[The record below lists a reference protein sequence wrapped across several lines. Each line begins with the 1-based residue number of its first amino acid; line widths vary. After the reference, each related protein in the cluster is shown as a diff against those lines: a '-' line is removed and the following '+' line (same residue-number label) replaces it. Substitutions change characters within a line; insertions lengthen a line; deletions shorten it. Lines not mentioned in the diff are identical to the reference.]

1 MDNLESYIEILEKY
15 VSIDWN
21 NQAMYEKML
30 KELFNEYEENKK
42 ER

>member
-1 MDNLESYIEILEKY
+1 MDNLENYIEILEKY

-21 NQAMYEKML
+21 DKQMYEKML
-30 KELFNEYEENKK
+30 KELFREYEVNKK